1 MHCIEKLINNCTFF
15 TILDVLPLLCMSLF
29 IAVENWVELFILWVR
44 DWEFDFYTRPL
55 LGDSLTPCHIA
66 SLVELVPTKKNLN
79 SYQPLLL
86 FELLLLIIFCSIRY
100 HTLQRM
106 VWNCRPRGEKRKEL
120 ERVWEVRSVGVGSGR
135 PSHTHMWHVGR
146 ESSQIYSCCSI
157 CCWHVSEKCFITY
170 LPRSFPPDYY
180 HILCSCKVAKIP
192 STFLLCVAAVLALDY
207 NISLLYPYFCPF
219 HLQIQ

>member
-1 MHCIEKLINNCTFF
+1 MYVIVYSGRKLSWTLHLVSPRLRLHAPI
-15 TILDVLPLLCMSLF
+15 IGGWSHAMSYCVTCWTC
-29 IAVENWVELFILWVR
+29 AN
-44 DWEFDFYTRPL
+44 
-55 LGDSLTPCHIA
+55 
-66 SLVELVPTKKNLN
+66 KKKKN

-100 HTLQRM
+100 HTLQGM

-135 PSHTHMWHVGR
+135 PCHTHMWHVGR